1 MPLSLRTSKI
11 TSMSSSMPPWMNTRP
26 VSRRPSARFLS
37 CSFGSQKKVSLV
49 FSDSYSEYYLCDKSL
64 SPDLC
69 GLIFRCLDY
78 PRLWLRSRPREESR
92 VSCLFKR
99 QCRIKEFGS
108 FSSRELRRYHMS
120 FPLVY
125 PSHFVNQLYQRL

>member
-37 CSFGSQKKVSLV
+37 YSFGSQKKVSLV

-64 SPDLC
+64 SCLRCCDLVTSLSPDLEMPMWIDFQMF
-69 GLIFRCLDY
+69 GL
-78 PRLWLRSRPREESR
+78 SKAVAEKQAEGGVESQLPLQTT
-92 VSCLFKR
+92 VSD
-99 QCRIKEFGS
+99 
-108 FSSRELRRYHMS
+108 
-120 FPLVY
+120 
-125 PSHFVNQLYQRL
+125 

>member
-26 VSRRPSARFLS
+26 VSRRPSA
-37 CSFGSQKKVSLV
+37 
-49 FSDSYSEYYLCDKSL
+49 
-64 SPDLC
+64 
-69 GLIFRCLDY
+69 RCLDY

-120 FPLVY
+120 LT
-125 PSHFVNQLYQRL
+125 VNNLLRLC

>member
-37 CSFGSQKKVSLV
+37 YSFGSQKKVSLV

-64 SPDLC
+64 SCLRCCDLVTSLSPDLC
-69 GLIFRCLDY
+69 GFDFQMFGL
-78 PRLWLRSRPREESR
+78 SKAVAEKQAEGGVESQLPLQTT
-92 VSCLFKR
+92 VSD
-99 QCRIKEFGS
+99 
-108 FSSRELRRYHMS
+108 
-120 FPLVY
+120 
-125 PSHFVNQLYQRL
+125 